1 MMDNKGFEGSY
12 LGDNSQLVDNSVLEC
27 KICWYQYQP
36 QVGDEVWQIPAGTPF
51 SQLPQHW
58 RCPECD
64 GDKDQFMRVDN
75 G

>member
-12 LGDNSQLVDNSVLEC
+12 LGDNSQLADNSVLEC

-75 G
+75 A